1 MIRILKGGAWNEK
14 NLPAEEAA
22 QKEGARLHEE
32 NVRQKR
38 QKGFS
43 SQESKGQKE
52 TFPLTS
58 QTTNLHL
65 WSFCFTKRRLMQTMA
80 YLYTEILKNNR
91 DFQNCYQR
99 GRRAVS
105 RHVIV
110 YARQNRLP
118 CNRLGITTSKKVG
131 NAVCRSRARRIIR
144 QAWREVEM
152 MAPVGLDLVIVA
164 KSNIAEVDCQVLCR
178 WLKKYGIPA
187 LHQIYAGTYQE
198 PVRRMTK

>member
-1 MIRILKGGAWNEK
+1 MRGGVLYEK
-14 NLPAEEAA
+14 NLSAEETA
-22 QKEGARLHEE
+22 QKKRTRLHEK

-58 QTTNLHL
+58 QTTNSHL
-65 WSFCFTKRRLMQTMA
+65 WSFCFTKRRLVQAMA
-80 YLYTEILKNNR
+80 YLYTEVLKNNR

-99 GRRAVS
+99 GRRVVS
-105 RHVIV
+105 RTVIV

-152 MAPVGLDLVIVA
+152 TAPVGLDLVIVA
-164 KSNIAEVDCQVLCR
+164 KSNITEIDCQVLCR
-178 WLKKYGIPA
+178 WMRKYGIPA
-187 LHQIYAGTYQE
+187 LHQIYAGMYQE
-198 PVRRMTK
+198 PVRRIGK